1 MSGYGQT
8 SFFLSSSHADL
19 FCFEQTLAQQKL
31 PWGNSAPYGE
41 STLPYL
47 LSRIGLTI
55 SVPVLPIS
63 DAKHCICQRKALHL
77 PTQSFASANAK
88 LCNRP
93 RKALQSSTQSIAL
106 TLPQTFAWKRCLH
119 FEIPF
124 PCFPDTWFSLVCFAF
139 PFSWRP
145 VLQMNGRIYAQHILS
160 LKSSNITYVL
170 SHVKES
176 ARKTFFQKKTHNSY
190 RYRVF
195 LLTLS

>member
-1 MSGYGQT
+1 MPRRVS
-8 SFFLSSSHADL
+8 LSP
-19 FCFEQTLAQQKL
+19 F
-31 PWGNSAPYGE
+31 
-41 STLPYL
+41 YL
-47 LSRIGLTI
+47 IQNRTDF
-55 SVPVLPIS
+55 SVPVQS
-63 DAKHCICQRKALHL
+63 NSHAKHCNRPRKALHL
-77 PTQSFASANAK
+77 PTQSFASVHVK

-93 RKALQSSTQSIAL
+93 CKALQSSTQSFAL

-170 SHVKES
+170 CHVKES
-176 ARKTFFQKKTHNSY
+176 ARKTFFHKKTHNYY